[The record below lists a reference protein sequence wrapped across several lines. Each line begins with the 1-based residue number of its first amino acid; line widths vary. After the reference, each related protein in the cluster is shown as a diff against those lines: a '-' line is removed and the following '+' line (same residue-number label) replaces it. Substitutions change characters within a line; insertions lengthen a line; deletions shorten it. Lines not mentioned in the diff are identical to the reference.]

1 MVRGDLARL
10 TPCRPRSAMSRTGGA
25 PGQVTSTVT
34 LGDLPGAP
42 HGVHRFLPQ
51 ELNIWLLWTLDI
63 SALRISSR
71 TLLASGSWLRWV

>member
-1 MVRGDLARL
+1 
-10 TPCRPRSAMSRTGGA
+10 MSRTGGG
-25 PGQVTSTVT
+25 PRVTSTVT